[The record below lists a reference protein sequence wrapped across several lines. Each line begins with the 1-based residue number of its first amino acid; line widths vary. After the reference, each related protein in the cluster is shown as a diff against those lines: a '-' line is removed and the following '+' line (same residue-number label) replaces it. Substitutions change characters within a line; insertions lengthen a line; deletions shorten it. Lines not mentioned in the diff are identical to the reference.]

1 MEKKIFVTRRIPE
14 RGIEL
19 LKSKGYAVEVSE
31 KDGVLTKDELVAHLK
46 AGSYDAVLCLLTD
59 KIDED
64 VFAAAGAQCK
74 IFANY
79 AVGFDNID
87 VEAMK
92 RHNMTVTNTP
102 GVLTETVAEHTFALM
117 LSIAHRIPEGDA
129 FMKAGKYHG
138 WAPMLLLGTDL
149 AGKTLGVVGLGRIG
163 SLVAHHAA
171 KGFGMKILY
180 YDPKPNADFEKEYG
194 AKFVD
199 LETLLKESDFISIH
213 VPLLPT
219 TRHLIGEK
227 ELKMMKKSAYI
238 VNTSRG
244 PIIDEK
250 ALVAALNEHW
260 IRGAAL
266 DVFEHEPDEP
276 VIAHGLSGLQ
286 NAVLTPHTASA
297 TEETRSKMAELAA
310 TNIIEMLE
318 GRTPPNKIV

>member
-1 MEKKIFVTRRIPE
+1 MENKIFVTRRIPE

-19 LKSKGYAVEVSE
+19 LKSKGYVVEVSE
-31 KDGVLTKDELVAHLK
+31 KDGVLTKDELVARLK
-46 AGSYDAVLCLLTD
+46 DGLYDAVLCLLTD

-87 VEAMK
+87 QEAMR

-117 LSIAHRIPEGDA
+117 LAIAHRIAEGDA
-129 FMKAGKYHG
+129 YTKAGKYKG

-163 SLVAHHAA
+163 SLVAHHAV
-171 KGFGMKILY
+171 KGFGMKVMY

-194 AKFVD
+194 ATFAD
-199 LETLLKESDFISIH
+199 LETLLKGSDFISIH

-219 TRHLIGEK
+219 TKHLIGEQQ
-227 ELKMMKKSAYI
+227 LKMMKPSAYL

-244 PIIDEK
+244 PIVDEQAIVN
-250 ALVAALNEHW
+250 ALREGV
-260 IRGAAL
+260 IKGAAL
-266 DVFEHEPDEP
+266 DVFEHEPELTPGLAELDN
-276 VIAHGLSGLQ
+276 VII
-286 NAVLTPHTASA
+286 TPHTASA

-310 TNIIEMLE
+310 QNIIEALE

>member
-1 MEKKIFVTRRIPE
+1 MIPE
-14 RGIEL
+14 RGIAL

-31 KDGVLTKDELVAHLK
+31 KDGVLTKDELVTRLK

-64 VFAAAGAQCK
+64 VFAAAGEQCK

-87 VEAMK
+87 QEAMR
-92 RHNMTVTNTP
+92 RHTMTVTNTP

-117 LSIAHRIPEGDA
+117 LASAHRITEGDA
-129 FMKAGKYHG
+129 YTKAGKYKG

-163 SLVAHHAA
+163 SLVAHHAV
-171 KGFGMKILY
+171 KGFGMKIMY

-194 AKFVD
+194 ATFAD
-199 LETLLKESDFISIH
+199 LETVLKESDFISIH

-219 TRHLIGEK
+219 TRHLIGETQF
-227 ELKMMKKSAYI
+227 KMMKPSAYL

-244 PIIDEK
+244 PIIDEQ
-250 ALVAALNEHW
+250 ALVNALREGT
-260 IRGAAL
+260 IKGAAL
-266 DVFEHEPDEP
+266 DVFENEPE
-276 VIAHGLSGLQ
+276 
-286 NAVLTPHTASA
+286 LTPGLAEMDNVIVTPHIASA

-310 TNIIEMLE
+310 QNIIEALE
-318 GRTPPNKIV
+318 GRIPPNKIV